1 MSVTKHIPDLSPGPT
16 ESACREYPLGVW
28 PALTSAF
35 CANPSLANPRH
46 PDCSL
51 PGCTCRCHTA
61 KTLQQE
67 EKAKGSTI
75 AESKL
80 ERDKLWQGI
89 HSSTR
94 IPPRK

>member
-1 MSVTKHIPDLSPGPT
+1 
-16 ESACREYPLGVW
+16 LGVW

-89 HSSTR
+89 EQLHQLERLGSNHSSTR